1 MWQKLLR
8 ALGCASY
15 LACLLAIFATVSY
28 VAFSQFV
35 KRGVTPTPE
44 LFGLNEEEAR
54 ALLGDQGLRLEWSE
68 EGDRFDEKVPT
79 GHILLQ
85 KPSAGTLVK
94 RGRTVTIVLSRGAQM
109 IEVPAVVGGSL
120 QAAQVTLGAAG
131 LKMGRTFNIFSSEGT
146 GGTVVAQNPESGQ
159 RVEREASV
167 DLFLSL
173 ENKSTTYVMPD
184 LVKQDYEAARRFFET
199 RGFRL
204 GRVIYET
211 YDGIAPGT
219 ILRQFPLAGHP
230 LHQGDV
236 ISLGVVTPE
245 EPAQLETEDDSK
257 HDFEPGNAV
266 PGDRSGAQLS
276 P

>member
-15 LACLLAIFATVSY
+15 LAVLLVIFATVSY
-28 VAFSQFV
+28 MAFSQFV

-44 LFGLNEEEAR
+44 LFGLNEEDAR
-54 ALLGDQGLRLEWSE
+54 ALLADQGLRLEWSD
-68 EGDRFDEKVPT
+68 EGDRFDETVPA

-85 KPSAGTLVK
+85 QPSAGTLVK
-94 RGRTVTIVLSRGAQM
+94 RGRTVTIVLSRGTQT
-109 IEVPAVVGGSL
+109 IEVPEVVGGSL
-120 QAAQVTLGAAG
+120 QAAQVSLAAAG
-131 LKMGRTFNIFSSEGT
+131 LKMGRTFNVFSREGT
-146 GGTVVAQNPESGQ
+146 GGMVVAQHPQGGR
-159 RVEREASV
+159 RVEREALV
-167 DLFLSL
+167 DLFISL
-173 ENKSTTYVMPD
+173 ENTSTTYVMPD
-184 LVKQDYEAARRFFET
+184 LVRQNYDTVRRFFES

-219 ILRQFPLAGHP
+219 ILRQYPLAGHP

-245 EPAQLETEDDSK
+245 DPFGLEAGDDSEN
-257 HDFEPGNAV
+257 EPGSDDAAA
-266 PGDRSGAQLS
+266 PAGAQLS

>member
-8 ALGCASY
+8 AFGCASY
-15 LACLLAIFATVSY
+15 LAVLLAIFATVSY
-28 VAFSQFV
+28 MAFSQFV

-54 ALLGDQGLRLEWSE
+54 ALLADQGLRLEWSD
-68 EGDRFDEKVPT
+68 EGDRFDETVPA

-85 KPSAGTLVK
+85 QPSAGTLVK
-94 RGRTVTIVLSRGAQM
+94 RGRTVTIVLSRGTQM

-120 QAAQVTLGAAG
+120 QAAQVTLAAAG
-131 LKMGRTFNIFSSEGT
+131 LKMGRTFNVFSREGN
-146 GGTVVAQNPESGQ
+146 GGTVVAQHPEGGQ
-159 RVEREASV
+159 RVEREATI
-167 DLFLSL
+167 DLFISL
-173 ENKSTTYVMPD
+173 ENTSTTYVMPD
-184 LVKQDYEAARRFFET
+184 LVKQDYDSVRQFFES

-219 ILRQFPLAGHP
+219 ILRQYPLAGHP

-245 EPAQLETEDDSK
+245 DLFELEAGDDPETEPAG
-257 HDFEPGNAV
+257 EPAAA
-266 PGDRSGAQLS
+266 SAGAQLS